1 MSNTPSNAPAKVP
14 EKVLGRVLVLAD
26 HDHQSLSPFTP
37 RMVSAAQSF
46 DLPVDLLVAGNDCSP
61 VANQAASFDGIEQVL
76 LTDREELITAGA
88 EDLCALLVPLL
99 QDTYD
104 VLLTPANGLGR
115 DLVPRLAAQ
124 LDVSP
129 LSDVT
134 RIIEP
139 DLFERP
145 IHAGAALVQI
155 RLSEAKKLMTLR
167 AGNFPPM
174 KLRDDKQAPA
184 KLVSLDDKAL
194 ASRKSK
200 LIGEEFF
207 WEQPSLET
215 ASVVIGVGGGAQDK
229 ENFALIENLMAQFD
243 ASLGG
248 TRLALELGMVP
259 NNELIGQTGRTI
271 APKLYIALGISGA
284 VQHLAGIRD
293 AQVIIAINK
302 DPDAP
307 IFKVA
312 DYGLVG
318 DLREVLPELQKALVL

>member
-1 MSNTPSNAPAKVP
+1 MPNTPS
-14 EKVLGRVLVLAD
+14 KVLARVLVLAD
-26 HDHQSLSPFTP
+26 HNHRSLSPLTP
-37 RMVSAAQSF
+37 RVVSAAQSF
-46 DLPVDLLVAGNDCSP
+46 DLPVDLLVAGRDCAP
-61 VANQAASFDGIEQVL
+61 VANEAARLDGIEQVL
-76 LTDREELITAGA
+76 LADHKELITSGA
-88 EDLCALLVPLL
+88 EDLCALLIPLL
-99 QDTYD
+99 QNTYD
-104 VLLTPANGLGR
+104 VLLASANGLGR
-115 DLVPRLAAQ
+115 ELVPRLAAQ

-129 LSDVT
+129 LTDVT

-155 RLSEAKKLMTLR
+155 KLSEAKKLMTLR
-167 AGNFPPM
+167 AGKFPEM

-184 KLVSLDDKAL
+184 KLVRVNDNTL

-215 ASVVIGVGGGAQDK
+215 ACVVIGVGRGAQDT
-229 ENFALIENLMAQFD
+229 ENFALIESLMAQFN
-243 ASLGG
+243 ASIGG
-248 TRLALELGMVP
+248 TRVAVELGIVP
-259 NNELIGQTGRTI
+259 NNEQIGQTGKTI
-271 APKLYIALGISGA
+271 APRLYIALGISGA

-293 AQVIIAINK
+293 AQTIVAINK
-302 DPDAP
+302 DPEAP

-318 DLREVLPELQKALVL
+318 DLQKQLPELLHALDL